1 MAWACPQKAATLVA
15 THLVWPESKRGYI
28 RWAATYGCIP
38 PAAKVRAWKL
48 WYLLK
53 ALLGRR
59 PCRNWPRLPSPE
71 CTEKGTFMPKIK
83 CLLVDDHT
91 LFRQGVRRL
100 LESESDFEVIGESP
114 NAGDAVEKARD
125 LRPDIVL
132 MDIGMTGLSPF
143 EAARHIKKNRPE
155 TKVLFLTMYEDEDYL
170 VQCLEVGASGY
181 VLKDTPAPQ
190 LVSAVRDV
198 YKGGKYLSSQV
209 LGKLVE
215 DFRSRVRDQKM
226 RPRIST
232 LTPRERE
239 ILKLLAEGNSVK
251 EIAVLLGLSVK
262 TVEAHKF
269 NLMRKLDIHNK
280 AQLVTYA
287 IQKKI
292 IKIPVNQ

>member
-1 MAWACPQKAATLVA
+1 
-15 THLVWPESKRGYI
+15 
-28 RWAATYGCIP
+28 
-38 PAAKVRAWKL
+38 
-48 WYLLK
+48 
-53 ALLGRR
+53 
-59 PCRNWPRLPSPE
+59 
-71 CTEKGTFMPKIK
+71 MPKIRV
-83 CLLVDDHT
+83 LLVDDHT

-100 LESESDFEVIGESP
+100 LESEPDFEIVGESP
-114 NAGDAVEKARD
+114 DGGDAAQKAAE

-132 MDIGMTGLSPF
+132 MDIGMPGLSSF
-143 EAARHIKKNRPE
+143 ESARQIRRNRPE

-170 VQCLEVGASGY
+170 VQCLEVGAAGY

-190 LVSAVRDV
+190 LVTAVRDV

-215 DFRSRVRDQKM
+215 DFRARVRDTKM

-239 ILKLLAEGNSVK
+239 VLKLLAEGNSVK

>member
-1 MAWACPQKAATLVA
+1 MNPIRIVLADDHQLVRAGIRSLLQRLHDVQVVAEASDGAEALHMVA
-15 THLVWPESKRGYI
+15 TE
-28 RWAATYGCIP
+28 
-38 PAAKVRAWKL
+38 
-48 WYLLK
+48 
-53 ALLGRR
+53 
-59 PCRNWPRLPSPE
+59 
-71 CTEKGTFMPKIK
+71 
-83 CLLVDDHT
+83 
-91 LFRQGVRRL
+91 
-100 LESESDFEVIGESP
+100 
-114 NAGDAVEKARD
+114 
-125 LRPDIVL
+125 RPDIVL
-132 MDIGMTGLSPF
+132 MDIGMQGLSSF
-143 EAARHIKKNRPE
+143 EAARHIRKNRPE

-170 VQCLEVGASGY
+170 VQCLEVGAAGY

-190 LVSAVRDV
+190 LVTAIRDV
-198 YKGGKYLSSQV
+198 YKGGKYLSTQV

-226 RPRIST
+226 RPRMST

-262 TVEAHKF
+262 TIEAHKF

-292 IKIPVNQ
+292 IKIPNLV

>member
-1 MAWACPQKAATLVA
+1 
-15 THLVWPESKRGYI
+15 
-28 RWAATYGCIP
+28 
-38 PAAKVRAWKL
+38 
-48 WYLLK
+48 
-53 ALLGRR
+53 
-59 PCRNWPRLPSPE
+59 
-71 CTEKGTFMPKIK
+71 
-83 CLLVDDHT
+83 LLVDDHT

-100 LESESDFEVIGESP
+100 LESESDFEIVGESP
-114 NAGDAVEKARD
+114 DAGDAVEKARE
-125 LRPDIVL
+125 LRPDVVL
-132 MDIGMTGLSPF
+132 MDIGMPGLSSF
-143 EAARHIKKNRPE
+143 EATRHIKKNRPE
-155 TKVLFLTMYEDEDYL
+155 TKVLYLTMYEDEDYL
-170 VQCLEVGASGY
+170 LQCLEVGAAGY

-198 YKGGKYLSSQV
+198 YRGGKYLSSQV

-215 DFRSRVRDQKM
+215 DFRARVRDTRMQ
-226 RPRIST
+226 PRMST

-292 IKIPVNQ
+292 IKVPVNQ